1 MKKIVLLLAV
11 LVLTGA
17 TFWFFNRNGNEVASP
32 YRFVTIEQ
40 GDLEAV
46 VSSTGTLNAVTTVQ
60 VGTQVSGI
68 ISHIFVDFN
77 DKVRRGQIVARIDT
91 TLLVSAVEDGE
102 ANIERNQAQL
112 RQAEREFKRI
122 KGLYDKQF
130 ITEVEFNRAQ
140 YDLDIANTS
149 VKSAE
154 INLERARR
162 NLGYAT
168 IYAPISGTV
177 IERNVDVGQTVAAS
191 FSAPQLFL
199 IADDLSHMEIL
210 ASVDE
215 SDIGLIKEGQTARFT
230 VQAYPDE
237 TFTGTVRQVRLQ
249 STMQENVVNYTVV
262 INVEN
267 EDRKLLPGMTATADF
282 LIETA
287 QDVMKVQN
295 AALRFR
301 PTEAMMAEV
310 RERMQRQR
318 EERMGDAPD
327 STRQRAGRR
336 GQRGD
341 GGGDGDRRGE
351 GRRQGGEGGFGRPG
365 GQGGFGGFG
374 QGRPDISTLWYL
386 DEEGNL
392 SMAPVRTGIS
402 DGQMT
407 EIRSRRLEPGMQII
421 AGVTQVSQS
430 RSNNPFQQNQQ
441 QGGRRPGGFE
451 FWGHRSSVS
460 PLSPMTD
467 DG

>member
-1 MKKIVLLLAV
+1 MKKIVLLIAV

-17 TFWFFNRNGNEVASP
+17 TFWFFNRNGNEVVSP

-77 DKVRRGQIVARIDT
+77 DKVRKGQIVARIDT

-102 ANIERNQAQL
+102 VNIERNQAQL

-140 YDLDIANTS
+140 YDLDIANAS

-237 TFTGTVRQVRLQ
+237 MFTGAVRQVRLQ

-262 INVEN
+262 IDVEN

-318 EERMGDAPD
+318 EERTGDTPD

-336 GQRGD
+336 GQHGD
-341 GGGDGDRRGE
+341 GGGDGAGQGE

-374 QGRPDISTLWYL
+374 QGRPDFTTLWYL

-421 AGVTQVSQS
+421 AGVTQASQS
-430 RSNNPFQQNQQ
+430 SSTNPFQQNQQ
-441 QGGRRPGGFE
+441 RGGRRPGGF
-451 FWGHRSSVS
+451 
-460 PLSPMTD
+460 
-467 DG
+467 